1 MRVKIRNLIPGA
13 IAIGVMLA
21 AWGAFGDSAQ
31 ASGGLLSFD
40 KFECPTECAVGAK
53 VCCFHSTDTIIV
65 KPPKK

>member
-1 MRVKIRNLIPGA
+1 MKVKIPNLIPGV
-13 IAIGVMLA
+13 IAIGVLLA
-21 AWGAFGDSAQ
+21 AWGAFGDSAK

-40 KFECPTECAVGAK
+40 KFKCPNECPVGAE

>member
-31 ASGGLLSFD
+31 ASGGLLSFEN
-40 KFECPTECAVGAK
+40 FECPDKCAVGAK
-53 VCCFHSTDTIIV
+53 VCCFHADTIIV